1 METVN
6 RKPAYEELLEMNA
19 ALQNSNAALQIEVFR
34 LKEQLSLFQRLLFG
48 QKRERFVPGDDRQ
61 LELGLNVEKQEPP
74 FRQAQD
80 TAQSQAEEI
89 HYTRRKRSQV
99 QTPAV
104 RQPLPSHLPRKEIVI
119 EPPEDV
125 SGMKKIGE
133 EISEELEYEPGKF
146 YVNRYIRPKYA
157 KADGEGVIIGQLPS
171 RPIEKGIAGPGL
183 LSHILISKFVDHLPL
198 YRQQKQFKRLGVDI
212 ADSTLVGWV
221 KGGYE
226 LLLPLY
232 GVHRLRVL
240 SKDYLMVDETPIQ
253 VLEDNLP
260 GKSHTGYFWVYND
273 PLEWQVYF
281 DYQPSRGRD
290 GPKELLKNFQGYLQS
305 DGYGVYDDLSS
316 PNGAGPDRIIGV
328 GCFAHARRYFEQAKE
343 SDPLRAEWMLAEI
356 QQLYRIE
363 RQAREAP
370 KGQARKSF
378 EERYHLRQERSQP
391 ILESIKAWLDQE
403 CLEVLPKSLIG
414 KAIGYMLN
422 QWPKLQNYL
431 LDGRLEIDNN
441 LVENA
446 IRPVALGR
454 KNYLFAG
461 SHEGARRAALIYS
474 LVATA
479 KLHEVEP
486 FEYLKDIISRI
497 SDYPYQ
503 QITDLLPAN
512 WKEKFKK

>member
-1 METVN
+1 MQTA
-6 RKPAYEELLEMNA
+6 KPQPPKGQATYEELLAENA
-19 ALQNSNAALQIEVFR
+19 TLQLEVFQ
-34 LKEQLSLFQRLLFG
+34 LKEKLSLFERLLFG

-61 LELGLNVEKQEPP
+61 LELGLDANKKEIVPLE
-74 FRQAQD
+74 
-80 TAQSQAEEI
+80 TEEI
-89 HYTRRKRSQV
+89 HYNRRKRSK
-99 QTPAV
+99 PPIPPV
-104 RQPLPSHLPRKEIVI
+104 RQPLPSHLPRKDIVI
-119 EPPEDV
+119 EPQEDTH
-125 SGMKKIGE
+125 GMQKIGE
-133 EISEELEYEPGKF
+133 EITEELEYEPGKF

-157 KADGEGVIIGQLPS
+157 RPNEEGVVIGQLPS
-171 RPIEKGIAGPGL
+171 RPIEKGIPGPGL

-198 YRQQKQFKRLGVDI
+198 YRQQKQFKRLGVNI

-221 KGGYE
+221 KAGYE

-232 GVHRLRVL
+232 EVHTCGVL
-240 SKDYLMVDETPIQ
+240 SKDYLMVDETPIK

-260 GKSHTGYFWVYND
+260 SKSHTGYFWVYYD
-273 PLEWQVYF
+273 PLERQVYF
-281 DYQPSRGRD
+281 NYQPNRGRD
-290 GPKELLKNFQGYLQS
+290 GPKELLKTFQGYLQS
-305 DGYGVYDDLSS
+305 DGYGVYDDIAS
-316 PNGAGPDRIIGV
+316 PQRRRDSQEQNQHRIIGV
-328 GCFAHARRYFEQAKE
+328 GCFAHARRYFDQAKE
-343 SDPLRAEWMLAEI
+343 SDPPRSEWMLLAI
-356 QQLYRIE
+356 QQLYGIE
-363 RQAREAP
+363 RQAREE
-370 KGQARKSF
+370 GMSF
-378 EERYHLRQERSQP
+378 EERYRLRQERSQP
-391 ILESIKAWLDQE
+391 ILNRIKEWSDQE
-403 CLEVLPKSLIG
+403 CLEVLPKSLMG

-461 SHEGARRAALIYS
+461 SHEGAKRAALVYS

-486 FEYLKDIISRI
+486 FEYLQDIIGRI

-512 WKEKFKK
+512 WKTKFKK

>member
-1 METVN
+1 MQTAN
-6 RKPAYEELLEMNA
+6 QKPPKSQATYEELLAQNA
-19 ALQNSNAALQIEVFR
+19 ALQLEVFQ
-34 LKEQLSLFQRLLFG
+34 LKEKLSLFERLLFG

-99 QTPAV
+99 QTPAL

-370 KGQARKSF
+370 KGQAGMSF

>member
-1 METVN
+1 MQRANPQPT
-6 RKPAYEELLEMNA
+6 YEELLETNA
-19 ALQNSNAALQIEVFR
+19 ALQESNATLQIEVFQ
-34 LKEQLSLFQRLLFG
+34 LKEKLSLFQRLLFG
-48 QKRERFVPGDDRQ
+48 QKRERFVPDNDRQ
-61 LELGLNVEKQEPP
+61 LELGLNIEKQSPVQPE
-74 FRQAQD
+74 
-80 TAQSQAEEI
+80 TEEL
-89 HYTRRKRSQV
+89 HYTRRKRSKP
-99 QTPAV
+99 QTPPV
-104 RQPLPSHLPRKEIVI
+104 RQPLPSHLPRKDIVI
-119 EPPEDV
+119 EPQEDTH
-125 SGMKKIGE
+125 GMQKIGE
-133 EISEELEYEPGKF
+133 EITEELEYEPGKF

-157 KADGEGVIIGQLPS
+157 RPNEEGVVIGQLPS
-171 RPIEKGIAGPGL
+171 RPIEKGIPGPGL

-198 YRQQKQFKRLGVDI
+198 YRQQKQFKRLGVSI

-221 KGGYE
+221 KAGYE

-232 GVHRLRVL
+232 EVQFYQVLR
-240 SKDYLMVDETPIQ
+240 KDYLMADETPIK

-260 GKSHTGYFWVYND
+260 GKSHTGYFWVYYD

-281 DYQPSRGRD
+281 DYQPNRGRD
-290 GPKELLKNFQGYLQS
+290 GPEEVLKTFQGYLQS
-305 DGYGVYDDLSS
+305 DGYRVYDDISS
-316 PNGAGPDRIIGV
+316 PQKADSNRIIGV
-328 GCFAHARRYFEQAKE
+328 GCFAHARRYFDQAKE
-343 SDPLRAEWMLAEI
+343 SDPVRAEWMLLTI

-363 RQAREAP
+363 RQARE
-370 KGQARKSF
+370 KEMSF
-378 EERYHLRQERSQP
+378 PERYRLREEQSRP
-391 ILESIKAWLDQE
+391 LLNDIKAWLDKE

-461 SHEGARRAALIYS
+461 SHEGAKRAALIYS

-512 WKEKFKK
+512 WKTKFKK

>member
-1 METVN
+1 MQAAEQ
-6 RKPAYEELLEMNA
+6 KPTYEELLAQNTT
-19 ALQNSNAALQIEVFR
+19 LQLEVFR
-34 LKEQLSLFQRLLFG
+34 LKEQLDLFRRLLFG
-48 QKRERFVPGDDRQ
+48 QKRERFVPRDDRQ

-89 HYTRRKRSQV
+89 HYTRRKRSKV
-99 QTPAV
+99 QTPPV
-104 RQPLPSHLPRKEIVI
+104 RQPLPSHLPRKEIII

-125 SGMKKIGE
+125 SGMKRIGE
-133 EISEELEYEPGKF
+133 EITEELEYEPGKF

-157 KADGEGVIIGQLPS
+157 KVDREGVIIGRLPS
-171 RPIEKGIAGPGL
+171 RPIEKGLPGPGL

-198 YRQQKQFKRLGVDI
+198 YRQCRQFKRLGMDI
-212 ADSTLVGWV
+212 PDSTLVGWV

-240 SKDYLMVDETPIQ
+240 SKDYLMADETPIQ

-260 GKSHTGYFWVYND
+260 GKSHTGYFWVYYD

-281 DYQPSRGRD
+281 DYRPNRGRD
-290 GPKELLKNFQGYLQS
+290 GPEELLKNFQGYLQS
-305 DGYGVYDDLSS
+305 DGYGVYDGLSS
-316 PNGAGPDRIIGV
+316 PNGASRKGIIGV

-343 SDPLRAEWMLAEI
+343 SDPLRAEWMLLAI
-356 QQLYRIE
+356 QQLYAIE
-363 RQAREAP
+363 RQAREEAMSYP
-370 KGQARKSF
+370 
-378 EERYHLRQERSQP
+378 ERYLLRQQDSQP
-391 ILESIKAWLDQE
+391 ILNTIKAWLDEE
-403 CLEVLPKSLIG
+403 CLQVLPKSLMG

-461 SHEGARRAALIYS
+461 SHEGAKRAALVYS

-486 FEYLKDIISRI
+486 FEYLKDVIGRI

-512 WKEKFKK
+512 WKTKFKK

>member
-1 METVN
+1 MKAADQ
-6 RKPAYEELLEMNA
+6 KPPKGQATYEELLAQNA
-19 ALQNSNAALQIEVFR
+19 ALQLEVFQ

-48 QKRERFVPGDDRQ
+48 QKRERFVPGNDHQ
-61 LELGLNVEKQEPP
+61 LELGLDIEKQSP
-74 FRQAQD
+74 AQPE
-80 TAQSQAEEI
+80 TEEL
-89 HYTRRKRSQV
+89 HYIRRKPSKP
-99 QTPAV
+99 QTPPV
-104 RQPLPSHLPRKEIVI
+104 RQPLPSHLPRKDIVI
-119 EPPEDV
+119 EPQEDTH
-125 SGMKKIGE
+125 GMQKIGE
-133 EISEELEYEPGKF
+133 EITEELEYEPGKF

-157 KADGEGVIIGQLPS
+157 KADGDGVIIGQLPS
-171 RPIEKGIAGPGL
+171 RPIEKGIPGPGL

-198 YRQQKQFKRLGVDI
+198 YRQQKQFKRLGVNI

-221 KGGYE
+221 KAGYE

-232 GVHRLRVL
+232 EIHLYSVL
-240 SKDYLMVDETPIQ
+240 NKDYLMADETPIQ

-260 GKSHTGYFWVYND
+260 DKSHRGYFWVYYD

-281 DYQPSRGRD
+281 DYQPSRSRD
-290 GPKELLKNFQGYLQS
+290 GPEELLKTFQGYLQS
-305 DGYGVYDDLSS
+305 DGYRIYDDIAS
-316 PNGAGPDRIIGV
+316 PQDRRDSENQDRNRIIGV
-328 GCFAHARRYFEQAKE
+328 GCFAHARRYFDQAKE
-343 SDPLRAEWMLAEI
+343 SDPPRSEWMLLAI
-356 QQLYRIE
+356 QQLYGIE
-363 RQAREAP
+363 RQVREE
-370 KGQARKSF
+370 GMSF
-378 EERYHLRQERSQP
+378 QERYRLRQERSQP
-391 ILESIKAWLDQE
+391 ILNTIKEWLDQE
-403 CLEVLPKSLIG
+403 CLQVLPKSLMG

-461 SHEGARRAALIYS
+461 SHEGAKRAALVYS

-512 WKEKFKK
+512 WKTKFKK